1 MVYNKRNIK
10 PFKGRLIEIEFIP
23 KKRGVTQAHKLTGEI
38 TANTIDHILFRVNKT
53 RPEIPLNYSQIKNI
67 QEPEKSNWNQST

>member
-10 PFKGRLIEIEFIP
+10 PFKGRLVELEFTP
-23 KKRGVTQAHKLTGEI
+23 KLKGINQTHKLTGDI
-38 TANTIDHILFRVNKT
+38 TANTTDHILFRVNKT

-67 QEPEKSNWNQST
+67 REPEKSNWDYST

>member
-1 MVYNKRNIK
+1 MTYNKRNIK

-23 KKRGVTQAHKLTGEI
+23 KIKGAIYPHKLTGEI
-38 TANTIDHILFRVNKT
+38 TANTDEHILFRVNKT

-67 QEPEKSNWNQST
+67 SDPELVY